1 MDSLKLDVVI
11 PAAGVGSRMGAKVPK
26 QYLMLGTKTILERT
40 LEIFLNSPL
49 INHVIVVISK
59 EDEIFQTLEIDS
71 PKLLIAYG
79 GKDRADSVR
88 SGLNQVTTKWVLVH
102 DAARPLLTLE
112 DLAILVVRGKESNC
126 GAILASPV
134 ADTLKKSDGNGKIAR
149 TVIRKNVYR
158 ALTPQF
164 FKTDLLIKALD
175 EAAKEHAEIT
185 DESSALEFLGY
196 HPLLV
201 EGRSDNIKITNKADL
216 RMAKALVKLRE
227 RSNKFKAV

>member
-79 GKDRADSVR
+79 GKGRADSVR

-134 ADTLKKSDGNGKIAR
+134 ADTLKKSDGNGKIYGSCRGNAAGGAR
-149 TVIRKNVYR
+149 
-158 ALTPQF
+158 
-164 FKTDLLIKALD
+164 
-175 EAAKEHAEIT
+175 H
-185 DESSALEFLGY
+185 
-196 HPLLV
+196 
-201 EGRSDNIKITNKADL
+201 
-216 RMAKALVKLRE
+216 
-227 RSNKFKAV
+227 